1 MDEAFI
7 IQALGASLVLVFIL
21 WFLNPFL
28 PAYDLRA
35 NVMNFAML
43 FSCTLMSLVML
54 QFGEK
59 EFKTHLSFESFS
71 LFAGVVVLSAVLSY
85 SLIEYGTSLSSTP
98 YPLLPAVFFLIP
110 MVQLFVRER
119 L

>member
-7 IQALGASLVLVFIL
+7 IQALGASVVLIFIL
-21 WFLNPFL
+21 WFLNPFM
-28 PAYDLRA
+28 PTYDLKA
-35 NVMNFAML
+35 NMMNFAML

-59 EFKTHLSFESFS
+59 EFKTRLTLESFS
-71 LFAGVVVLSAVLSY
+71 LFTGVIVLSAVLAY
-85 SLIEYGTSLSSTP
+85 SLTEYGTPLSATP

-110 MVQLFVRER
+110 IVQLFVRER